1 MQNITYVEN
10 EKLNRVLQKN
20 ITKILKKEI
29 KPNFKGSYSYCYEC
43 GNFVILRSISGTNS
57 EKENTD
63 FYDLKRTIAKLK
75 SDYNVNTPTLF
86 AKFTINNQQFKIQER
101 AKGQNLSINYPHTAK
116 ALAYK
121 SYVCDESDTEKVRVQ
136 EESILPGEEKFIGD
150 FLFKYNNNILGQLVD
165 SKQNLFNK
173 YVRDFVLLTKN
184 GVQIDFYRSE
194 NFIFNKEQG
203 ISFID
208 LSFNGKDN
216 TKNNVS
222 IINELLWPFK
232 DFLNFKQFMNKKQI
246 TLLSKKL
253 NIVYEKLYTAIYNNR
268 LISKEK
274 FERICEKLKMKSENG
289 YELNR

>member
-1 MQNITYVEN
+1 MQNIIYVEN

-86 AKFTINNQQFKIQER
+86 AEFTINNQQFKIQER
-101 AKGQNLSINYPHTAK
+101 AKGQNLSIYYPHTAK

-150 FLFKYNNNILGQLVD
+150 YLFKYNNNILGQLAD

-173 YVRDFVLLTKN
+173 YVRDFILLTKN

-194 NFIFNKEQG
+194 NFIFSKKQG

-208 LSFNGKDN
+208 LSFNGKN
-216 TKNNVS
+216 NLKNNTTIV
-222 IINELLWPFK
+222 NEILWPFK
-232 DFLNFKQFMNKKQI
+232 DFLNFTQFMDIKQI
-246 TLLSKKL
+246 ETLENKLKK
-253 NIVYEKLYTAIYNNR
+253 IRKKLYTAIYNNH
-268 LISKEK
+268 LISREQYEQVCKKREK
-274 FERICEKLKMKSENG
+274 KSENG
-289 YELNR
+289 YEL